1 MASGVAVAP
10 ILSRAVLSSDGSFSP
25 VRTITTDSTMATVQG
40 LIIFL
45 GSKEPLPPGVVSLT
59 PSVQSTIWS
68 MMVKTAM

>member
-45 GSKEPLPPGVVSLT
+45 GSKEPCRRG
-59 PSVQSTIWS
+59 W
-68 MMVKTAM
+68 